1 MRKTDTQKLPL
12 GDYLVQQGRITP
24 EQKRDALAAH
34 AQSGRRLGEILVEMG
49 LVTEENISQA
59 LAERADIPY
68 VHLRKGLA
76 DPGLATSIPREKAEL
91 YEVLPLFRIH
101 NRLFL
106 AISDPH
112 KVFALDIIRKSTGCE
127 VLPVVC
133 PKEDILE
140 MIKDSFEGDSEEKIE
155 DLVSDMEKADVEL
168 VSQEIDGS
176 FEDIAEMAGESPI
189 INLVNLVILKA
200 IKEHASDIHVEP
212 ERTFFRVRYR
222 IDGVLYEVMRQ
233 RIELLPPVISRMKIM
248 ANLDIAE
255 RRLPQDGRIQ
265 VMAHGRTI
273 DLRFSSLPGVSGEKV
288 VLRVLDRE
296 AGVLGLDQI
305 GFSEATLGRFRTLL
319 HRPHGL
325 VLVTGPTGSGKTT
338 TLYAGLR
345 ELNTL
350 EKNIVTIE
358 DPVEYQFEI
367 INQNQVRDDIG
378 LSFARVLRTVLRQDP
393 DIIMVG
399 EIRDA
404 ETAEIAVQAALTGH
418 LVLSTMHTNDA
429 ASSISRLLEMGIEN
443 YLLASSLI
451 GVIGQRLVRT
461 VCSECTTRYM
471 PTAAELET
479 LGVAP
484 DAKVQLTRGRGC
496 SACFDSG
503 YRGRLGIYE
512 LLQITDD
519 LQRLVLENPSLDEI
533 RRHQHEND
541 LPSLRSEGF
550 SRVLDGRTT
559 LEEVS
564 RAVSVE

>member
-59 LAERADIPY
+59 LAERAGIPY
-68 VHLRKGLA
+68 AHLRKGLA
-76 DPGLATSIPREKAEL
+76 DPALATTIPREKAEL

-112 KVFALDIIRKSTGCE
+112 KVFVLDIIRKSTGCE

-140 MIKDSFEGDSEEKIE
+140 MIRESFEGDSEEKIE

-168 VSQEIDGS
+168 VSQEIDGN
-176 FEDIAEMAGESPI
+176 FEDIADMAGESPI
-189 INLVNLVILKA
+189 INLVNLIVLKS
-200 IKEHASDIHVEP
+200 IKEHASDIHIEP

-233 RIELLPPVISRMKIM
+233 RIELLPPVISRLKIM

-305 GFSEATLGRFRTLL
+305 GFSEAPLGCFRTLL

-345 ELNTL
+345 ELNSL

-358 DPVEYQFEI
+358 DPVEYQFDI

-429 ASSISRLLEMGIEN
+429 ASSISRLLEMGIES

-461 VCSECTTRYM
+461 VCTECATRYM
-471 PTAAELET
+471 PTASELET
-479 LGVAP
+479 LGVTA
-484 DAKVQLTRGRGC
+484 DTKVQLTRGRGC
-496 SACFDSG
+496 SLCFDSG

-512 LLQITDD
+512 LLQITEE
-519 LQRLVLENPSLDEI
+519 LQRLVLENPSIDEI
-533 RRHQHEND
+533 RVHQREND

-550 SRVLDGRTT
+550 SRVLDGKTT